1 MKTFFT
7 MWFILFSVFS
17 LGVPSI
23 SSAAAPPLLPI
34 QGFLTD
40 DADKPLDGVYKLSLS
55 LSDADTAGN
64 SIFAATEPV
73 TVTKGRFT
81 VYLGD
86 KQQLQLEK
94 IHSANAVWL
103 EVTIVQACGSDVSCA
118 SPTPVDKTL
127 SPRLQLATTSYAA
140 SAAYCSNADN
150 AQAIGG
156 MSIAELQPRIADI
169 MCSSNQSVVGI
180 EDGTPICGSAGG
192 ASSTGTPTGTGGPQ
206 GPKGDSGPAGPQGPP
221 GPAGERGPQGPAGP
235 SGAGTL
241 KVQQVYNDFTAPAYQ
256 NYSEGSVTCPS
267 GTKLVGGGCL
277 CNSFGQI
284 LQISNSPHP
293 TTPESWRCKFRNDDL
308 MDVGN
313 VVVSAY
319 ALCLS
324 I

>member
-1 MKTFFT
+1 MKIVSNT
-7 MWFILFSVFS
+7 WLLLLPILL
-17 LGVPSI
+17 LGTPSI
-23 SSAAAPPLLPI
+23 TSAAAPPLLPV
-34 QGFLTD
+34 QGYLTD
-40 DADKPLDGVYKLSLS
+40 DADEPIDGVYKLNLS
-55 LSDADTAGN
+55 LFDAETAGA
-64 SIFAATEPV
+64 SLFETTAPV
-73 TVTKGRFT
+73 KVTKGRFT

-86 KQQLQLEK
+86 KHQLQLEK
-94 IHSANAVWL
+94 IHAANAVWL

-127 SPRLQLATTSYAA
+127 SPRLQLATTAFAA
-140 SAAYCSNADN
+140 SAAYCTTANN

-156 MSIAELQPRIADI
+156 MSLAELQPKISDM

-180 EDGTPICGSAGG
+180 EGGTPVCGAAGAG
-192 ASSTGTPTGTGGPQ
+192 SSSGGTAATQ
-206 GPKGDSGPAGPQGPP
+206 GPKGDTGPAGPEGPQ

-235 SGAGTL
+235 SGAATL

-267 GTKLVGGGCL
+267 NTKLVGGGCL
-277 CNSFGQI
+277 CNSYGQI

-293 TTPESWRCKFRNDDL
+293 STAESWRCKFRNDAL
-308 MDVGN
+308 TDVSN

-324 I
+324 L

>member
-1 MKTFFT
+1 MKTLSIT
-7 MWFILFSVFS
+7 WCLLLPLLL
-17 LGVPSI
+17 LG
-23 SSAAAPPLLPI
+23 AASTVGASAPPLVPI
-34 QGFLTD
+34 QGYLTD

-55 LSDADTAGN
+55 LFDADTAGG
-64 SIFAATEPV
+64 SLFATTEPV

-94 IHSANAVWL
+94 IHAANAVWL

-127 SPRLQLATTSYAA
+127 APRLQLATTAFAA
-140 SAAYCSNADN
+140 SAAYCTTANN

-156 MSIAELQPRIADI
+156 MSVAELQPKIADT
-169 MCSSNQSVVGI
+169 MCSANQSVVGI
-180 EDGTPICGSAGG
+180 EGGTPICGSGSSG
-192 ASSTGTPTGTGGPQ
+192 ASTGSSTGTGTQ
-206 GPKGDSGPAGPQGPP
+206 GQKGDSGPAGPPGPQ

-267 GTKLVGGGCL
+267 NTKLVGGGCL

-293 TTPESWRCKFRNDDL
+293 TTPESWRCKFRNDDVAE
-308 MDVGN
+308 VGN

-324 I
+324 L